1 LCKVCIK
8 SADISHPARVT
19 DLHLRWTRDVIEEF
33 FLQGDE
39 EKSLGLEPSPLCD
52 RHNTDI
58 ASSQKNFISFL
69 VNPLFESWVSF
80 LDCPA
85 ADLCTKNL
93 KRNEAMWVAREK
105 AGDNSFDFATW
116 PAATQASPPPPP
128 PPALPVNVNAFRSS
142 KLNAVNLPQGG
153 GNFAPSEAGANDS
166 CGNGD
171 GGDGKI

>member
-1 LCKVCIK
+1 FLCQVCIK

-93 KRNEAMWVAREK
+93 KV
-105 AGDNSFDFATW
+105 
-116 PAATQASPPPPP
+116 
-128 PPALPVNVNAFRSS
+128 
-142 KLNAVNLPQGG
+142 
-153 GNFAPSEAGANDS
+153 
-166 CGNGD
+166 
-171 GGDGKI
+171 